1 MGSGLAAISYA
12 FAAMAG
18 VCFVG
23 GLAIISDKGV
33 KHNGEDRDHHVDA
46 R

>member
-1 MGSGLAAISYA
+1 MGSGLAIT
-12 FAAMAG
+12 FATVAG
-18 VCFVG
+18 VCFVS

-33 KHNGEDRDHHVDA
+33 KHNGKARDRHANV

>member
-1 MGSGLAAISYA
+1 MGSGLVITLATV
-12 FAAMAG
+12 AG
-18 VCFVG
+18 VCFFS

-33 KHNGEDRDHHVDA
+33 KHNGEARDHHADV

>member
-1 MGSGLAAISYA
+1 MGSGLAITLATV
-12 FAAMAG
+12 AG
-18 VCFVG
+18 VCFFS

-33 KHNGEDRDHHVDA
+33 KHNGETRNHHANV

>member
-1 MGSGLAAISYA
+1 MGSGLAITLATV
-12 FAAMAG
+12 AG
-18 VCFVG
+18 VCFFS

-33 KHNGEDRDHHVDA
+33 KRNGEARDHHVNV